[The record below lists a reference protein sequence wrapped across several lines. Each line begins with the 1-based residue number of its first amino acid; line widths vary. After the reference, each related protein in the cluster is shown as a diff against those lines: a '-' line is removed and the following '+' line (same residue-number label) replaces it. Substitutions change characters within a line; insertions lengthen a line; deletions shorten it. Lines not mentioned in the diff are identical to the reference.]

1 MQIAIKLAAGAV
13 LLAGMH
19 AAAVPLQNGTF
30 GTGDLTGW
38 TVTGNAM
45 VDNALSYEHTSPPLP
60 PDPLSPPNSFQAF
73 IANGGQLISF
83 PFPVGSGSAVSAE
96 TLDNSLGLVAGAL
109 NVLKQPGDAGNVVFG
124 SAIQQT
130 FTGNAGQTVNFSFD
144 FMTAGANLRLGN
156 DFAFVMLD
164 GTPHRLANTFS
175 LLFPT
180 DSASDFFR
188 ETRFQRASLTLVSS
202 GPHTLAFGVVTVAQ
216 PNDTLGGSAVW
227 IDNIVVRGVP
237 EPSSVA
243 VLLAGLVGVSVLIR
257 TRVGH

>member
-1 MQIAIKLAAGAV
+1 MTHENHPDHPSNDHDHASHPDRRDFLKLGA
-13 LLAGMH
+13 LTGLS
-19 AAAVPLQNGTF
+19 AAVCGAGLLGCAAP
-30 GTGDLTGW
+30 
-38 TVTGNAM
+38 
-45 VDNALSYEHTSPPLP
+45 
-60 PDPLSPPNSFQAF
+60 
-73 IANGGQLISF
+73 GQR
-83 PFPVGSGSAVSAE
+83 
-96 TLDNSLGLVAGAL
+96 LGLGPA
-109 NVLKQPGDAGNVVFG
+109 PE
-124 SAIQQT
+124 QT